1 MVDRAWMA
9 YRSRDGSVAITVSVL
24 EKCLDRVALLITES
38 GDKGAVYL
46 PVYDRLEAELEALKG
61 SPASRPSLAV
71 HAAREAKMTDVRC
84 GRCAAGGFS
93 SV

>member
-1 MVDRAWMA
+1 VDGGSHAW
-9 YRSRDGSVAITVSVL
+9 RISGTVAVL
-24 EKCLDRVALLITES
+24 DPDRVALSITES